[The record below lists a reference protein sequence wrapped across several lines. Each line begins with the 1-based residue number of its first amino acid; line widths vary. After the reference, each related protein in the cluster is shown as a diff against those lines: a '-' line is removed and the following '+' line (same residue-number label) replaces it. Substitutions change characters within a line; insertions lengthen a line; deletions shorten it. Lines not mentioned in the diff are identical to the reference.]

1 MHTAAS
7 LRLQE
12 CAGCCRSLVRATAS
26 GEVEQP
32 ARAALLTRCWM
43 FRLLPFMLKAAAAT
57 VESGLFD
64 SYMRRVLRQG
74 MSACARVCCVRS
86 GDRCTPAYV
95 DRFPGTEYSGED
107 VSRCVKWCTSN
118 RGSVKPVSQSTCTP
132 AGQRRSTSMASM
144 VWKFCKAAGV
154 GGVTASS
161 VSARAAACGAAQQS
175 IPSTL

>member
-64 SYMRRVLRQG
+64 SYMRRILRQG
-74 MSACARVCCVRS
+74 MSALYRRPYRVTTDSKHDKPIAANILNRRFDGWQINRAWV
-86 GDRCTPAYV
+86 GD
-95 DRFPGTEYSGED
+95 
-107 VSRCVKWCTSN
+107 
-118 RGSVKPVSQSTCTP
+118 
-132 AGQRRSTSMASM
+132 
-144 VWKFCKAAGV
+144 
-154 GGVTASS
+154 VTA
-161 VSARAAACGAAQQS
+161 A
-175 IPSTL
+175 

>member
-107 VSRCVKWCTSN
+107 VSRCVKWCY
-118 RGSVKPVSQSTCTP
+118 VKSRQRHLINVCWHGHLDGRCWLP
-132 AGQRRSTSMASM
+132 A
-144 VWKFCKAAGV
+144 VWDEFFDAAGRL
-154 GGVTASS
+154 SW
-161 VSARAAACGAAQQS
+161 
-175 IPSTL
+175 